1 MSPRHGDSVSTLL
14 PSSPIKQ
21 ALKER
26 AHERLFWAV
35 GVIPEEVVLAE
46 KDALLWVSP
55 LTLHF
60 PQLLIETRR
69 GEFVIIYKRR
79 EFSRKCDE
87 ILKDEKKINS
97 R

>member
-14 PSSPIKQ
+14 PSSLIKQ
-21 ALKER
+21 ALTER
-26 AHERLFWAV
+26 ARERLFWAV
-35 GVIPEEVVLAE
+35 GVTPEEVVLAE
-46 KDALLWVSP
+46 KDALLWISP
-55 LTLHF
+55 LALRF
-60 PQLLIETRR
+60 PQLLIKTRR
-69 GEFVIIYKRR
+69 GELVITYKRR